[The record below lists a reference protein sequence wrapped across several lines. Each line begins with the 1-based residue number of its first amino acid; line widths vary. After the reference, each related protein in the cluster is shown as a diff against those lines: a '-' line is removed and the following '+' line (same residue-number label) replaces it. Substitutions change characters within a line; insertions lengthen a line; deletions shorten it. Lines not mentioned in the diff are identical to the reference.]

1 MDTIATHTH
10 RQKTSADE
18 PHKLQYQQRQQYWT
32 CEMTKFPIT
41 TALLIALAAKSYQK
55 SSPCPSVFSYDEQE
69 DSTDTWYG
77 TLRLKT
83 NVPLH
88 GIFIDVI
95 FDGLVLVFA
104 AYFKDVTTKDNL
116 HFHIE
121 DKSYRLNAG
130 ETLIL
135 KFYVK
140 HPDYGRVPL
149 LRQVRFNGQNVC
161 VDIPTLKPSNIPYRG
176 DTYDRP
182 VVYPDDTVRRK
193 PTSTSTTDNKH
204 DSTREHSV
212 QPINS
217 VLPHNSEILDTN
229 SHSSTIFADNSSNP
243 SGSLYLKANSV
254 VNHPES
260 QKNPVSLVSSA
271 SSHETSANRR
281 RPYPEKHDSYDP
293 IQDPTIWRKP
303 PDNLSHS
310 TSTSRTARQ
319 PAYSYED
326 SNSNVLATSSRKPV
340 RGDKDY
346 RTTTEAVPYFRG
358 DSTRTTKTTTKA
370 SYFQG
375 DYAFLQNVETSTHY
389 INSYDENICGTV
401 VPKANPL
408 VTHGTSTRSAQF
420 PWHGA
425 LYRSSV
431 TELKYLC
438 GATLIATR
446 FALTA
451 AHCVTLERS
460 RRPVES
466 SSLLLYLGK
475 TNLKRWTGPEQDAK
489 IEQVLVHNDYNYERF
504 FADIALLRLKDD
516 VKFNHLVRP
525 ACLWNFD
532 EDYKI
537 LINKVGYVPGWGYNE
552 RGLVSED
559 LSYAQ
564 MPVVAHETCIWSN
577 RDFFSKV
584 TSNTSFCAGFRN
596 GTSVCNGDSG
606 GGMVFKQSNRWF
618 LRGIVSVSAALQNKI
633 SCDPNHYA
641 VFTDVAKFLSWIK
654 SYM

>member
-1 MDTIATHTH
+1 M
-10 RQKTSADE
+10 
-18 PHKLQYQQRQQYWT
+18 KL
-32 CEMTKFPIT
+32 FLAI
-41 TALLIALAAKSYQK
+41 ALLGAAVTNSYQK
-55 SSPCPSVFSYDEQE
+55 SSPCPQVFSYDEQE

-83 NVPLH
+83 AVPLH

-95 FDGLVLVFA
+95 FDALVFVFG

-121 DKSYRLNAG
+121 DKTYRLNAG

-140 HPDYGRVPL
+140 HTDYGRVPL
-149 LRQVRFNGQNVC
+149 LRQVRFNGQNIC
-161 VDIPTLKPSNIPYRG
+161 VDLPTLKPATAPHRS
-176 DTYDRP
+176 DSFDRP
-182 VVYPDDTVRRK
+182 VIYPDDAARRK
-193 PTSTSTTDNKH
+193 AT
-204 DSTREHSV
+204 
-212 QPINS
+212 
-217 VLPHNSEILDTN
+217 
-229 SHSSTIFADNSSNP
+229 SST
-243 SGSLYLKANSV
+243 K
-254 VNHPES
+254 
-260 QKNPVSLVSSA
+260 
-271 SSHETSANRR
+271 

-303 PDNLSHS
+303 PTNSSYL
-310 TSTSRTARQ
+310 TSTSRTVRQ
-319 PAYSYED
+319 PVPSYEESNGNVFRSSSSKPLVKNED
-326 SNSNVLATSSRKPV
+326 S
-340 RGDKDY
+340 
-346 RTTTEAVPYFRG
+346 RTTTGSSAFFRG
-358 DSTRTTKTTTKA
+358 DRTIPTTTTAKSA
-370 SYFQG
+370 YFQG
-375 DYAFLQNVETSTHY
+375 DYAFIQNVESSTHY

-408 VTHGTSTRSAQF
+408 VTHGTPTRSAQF

-451 AHCVTLERS
+451 AHCVTLEKS

-489 IEQVLVHNDYNYERF
+489 IEQVLVHTDYNYERF
-504 FADIALLRLKDD
+504 FADIALLKLKDD
-516 VKFNHLVRP
+516 VKFNNFVRP

-532 EDYKI
+532 EDYKM

-559 LSYAQ
+559 LSFAQ

-584 TSNTSFCAGFRN
+584 TSDTSFCAGFRN

-606 GGMVFKQSNRWF
+606 GGMVFKQNNRWF
-618 LRGIVSVSAALQNKI
+618 LRGIVSVSAALQNKV
-633 SCDPNHYA
+633 SCDPSHYA
-641 VFTDVAKFLSWIK
+641 VFTDVAKFQEWIR